1 MVIFDFLKN
10 DHYYRTSK
18 HSQILGAHVRYDG
31 PFEFLKRTYR
41 LLINSKRMALNK
53 EPAVHLSIPK
63 YWGHMYGF
71 ICN

>member
-41 LLINSKRMALNK
+41 LLINSKRMAQKSL
-53 EPAVHLSIPK
+53 PYI
-63 YWGHMYGF
+63 
-71 ICN
+71 